1 MQHTQIVSYLLL
13 PPHQQAA
20 EAVHPGVGPFHHPA
34 PRPIAWYR
42 RFLLLFFPTA
52 TDVGCV
58 PPLGHQLLDLRIIIP
73 LVQTDMLRSLG
84 TGCGPG
90 YYYRFQGG
98 GHQLHGMA
106 VGPSYAYPNGDAL
119 TFGQQGTFDSPLTPV
134 GGIAAGGLSPR
145 EEPWSWPHPG
155 LAIPTQCPSRCHTP
169 TVQPATSPRKPQLVA
184 NADCGHGACWV
195 HRIPAAGL
203 SIGSQSVG
211 SRRYRPWPGGL
222 LSRGGPPLGGASWLA
237 AKVQYEPIA
246 HLEYASHRQRRI
258 SLFSWHHSSLS
269 TFGVHDNSIFKLS
282 DRLLVGN
289 STNPWPGSRCK
300 LATTLSV
307 PLSRSI
313 SGQRNPRTSDRL
325 SPVYRAIK
333 NTSW

>member
-42 RFLLLFFPTA
+42 RFLLLLFPTA

-106 VGPSYAYPNGDAL
+106 VGPRHAYPQGDGL
-119 TFGQQGTFDSPLTPV
+119 TFRPQGT
-134 GGIAAGGLSPR
+134 
-145 EEPWSWPHPG
+145 
-155 LAIPTQCPSRCHTP
+155 LAS
-169 TVQPATSPRKPQLVA
+169 
-184 NADCGHGACWV
+184 
-195 HRIPAAGL
+195 
-203 SIGSQSVG
+203 
-211 SRRYRPWPGGL
+211 L
-222 LSRGGPPLGGASWLA
+222 LPPL
-237 AKVQYEPIA
+237 
-246 HLEYASHRQRRI
+246 RR
-258 SLFSWHHSSLS
+258 
-269 TFGVHDNSIFKLS
+269 VARR
-282 DRLLVGN
+282 RL
-289 STNPWPGSRCK
+289 PP
-300 LATTLSV
+300 
-307 PLSRSI
+307 
-313 SGQRNPRTSDRL
+313 
-325 SPVYRAIK
+325 
-333 NTSW
+333 